1 MRCTRCQ
8 ACHTERNNAIRL
20 PLRAP
25 RRLAAAR
32 RQPLGPCAR
41 PERCLLS
48 SDGNAFRGCNR
59 NATQHASEFP
69 NGYGALG
76 RFWPSRLHTFMCT
89 TALFSM
95 HPSGEWADARS
106 RGHGH
111 LRGLIRM
118 RLALPVLTGRCSA
131 RAPPDLVVT
140 LGIAAR
146 RLHGS
151 RVPGCTKTRARK
163 SLHTG
168 PRFAVALGRA
178 PRESRQEAKVHPQS
192 LNYDANGGRS
202 APARGRV
209 RGGLPWIRSSVVPSE
224 ERPSSRT

>member
-48 SDGNAFRGCNR
+48 SDGNALRGCNR
-59 NATQHASEFP
+59 NATQHVSEFP
-69 NGYGALG
+69 NGYGALR
-76 RFWPSRLHTFMCT
+76 RFRPSRLHTFMCT

-118 RLALPVLTGRCSA
+118 RLALSVLTGRCST

-146 RLHGS
+146 RLHGL

-163 SLHTG
+163 PLHRG
-168 PRFAVALGRA
+168 PLFAVALGRA
-178 PRESRQEAKVHPQS
+178 PRESKQEAKVHPQS
-192 LNYDANGGRS
+192 NYDANGGRS

-224 ERPSSRT
+224 ERSSSRT